1 MAPRRTPDAE
11 FFLFNRA
18 KDWECQSC
26 LVSPVRFLVAPEE
39 LPMRSSFCL
48 VEKVLGVLPREFVAN
63 TESVGGDIL
72 YYATEYQPTC
82 G

>member
-1 MAPRRTPDAE
+1 MILKSDDIEPLGER
-11 FFLFNRA
+11 
-18 KDWECQSC
+18 S
-26 LVSPVRFLVAPEE
+26 RFLVAPEE